1 MIKKDFPHVFT
12 KKNLQLSSCRVQK
25 DFFTRKTPSFAEP
38 LIRAVERCGIFA
50 KNLLR
55 PFLPISDWINHMRI
69 SEAKW
74 GEIGNDI

>member
-1 MIKKDFPHVFT
+1 M
-12 KKNLQLSSCRVQK
+12 
-25 DFFTRKTPSFAEP
+25 RKTHSFAEP
-38 LIRAVERCGIFA
+38 LIRAAERCGIFA

-55 PFLPISDWINHMRI
+55 PFLAISDWINHMRI